1 MNKTYVYV
9 VTNDWATN
17 GTEIGTN
24 QKAFSTRQKA
34 KKYAQERFSADKED
48 FLSTFDE
55 DSVAIEDGKNDLSVY
70 LKNDYASD
78 HSDYTICKLLV
89 E

>member
-1 MNKTYVYV
+1 MDKAYVYV
-9 VTNDWATN
+9 VTNDWATG
-17 GTEIGTN
+17 GTIGAD

-34 KKYAQERFSADKED
+34 KKYAQMQFSSDKED

-55 DSVAIEDGKNDLSVY
+55 DSVVIEEGKNDLSVY

-78 HSDYTICKLLV
+78 HSDYTIRKLLI

>member
-1 MNKTYVYV
+1 MDKAYVYV

-17 GTEIGTN
+17 GTEEGLV

-34 KKYAQERFSADKED
+34 KKYAQMQFSSDKED

-55 DSVAIEDGKNDLSVY
+55 DSVVIEEGKNDLSVY

-78 HSDYTICKLLV
+78 HSDYTIRKLLI

>member
-1 MNKTYVYV
+1 MEKVYVYV

-17 GTEIGTN
+17 GTEIGTV

-34 KKYAQERFSADKED
+34 KKYAQGQFASDKED
-48 FLSTFDE
+48 FLATFGE
-55 DSVAIEDGKNDLSVY
+55 DDVIIEQGKNELSVY
-70 LKNDYASD
+70 LKNDYAGD
-78 HSDYTICKLLV
+78 HSDYTIRKLLI